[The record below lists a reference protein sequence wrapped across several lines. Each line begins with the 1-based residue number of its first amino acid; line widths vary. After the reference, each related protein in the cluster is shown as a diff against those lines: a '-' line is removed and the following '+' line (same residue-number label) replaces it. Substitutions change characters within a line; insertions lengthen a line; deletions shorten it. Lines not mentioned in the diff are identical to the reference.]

1 MNYRRWMLAVIAT
14 LMIAASF
21 VAGRATADQPHMV
34 AALDHLRAARGE
46 LQQATHDKGGFRE
59 KALKSVDQAIAQV
72 QRGIEFDRKH

>member
-1 MNYRRWMLAVIAT
+1 MNYRRWMLAVVAT
-14 LMIAASF
+14 LMFAASF
-21 VAGRATADQPHMV
+21 VAGRATADQPHMLV
-34 AALDHLRAARGE
+34 ALDHLRAARGE